1 MNDRAKIAAD
11 LAAALGEVLTPTLG
25 KVDIVDLVRLS
36 AGASRETWTFDA
48 VTAGR
53 RDRGVRHELVLQRD
67 RSSAAGDASARE
79 AELVTYARAGGVPAP
94 EVVTSGAPPC
104 PLGTSYSI
112 TRRVGGET
120 IARRI
125 LRDDEF
131 APARAGLVGDFGR
144 ALAAIH
150 ALDPEPME
158 EVLSTVDDPIASM
171 RRLLDDLSD
180 RHPVFELA
188 LLWLADHRPDPRPV
202 RVVHGDFRL
211 GNLIVDRGGL
221 VTVLDWELAH
231 LGDPIEDLGWLCVR
245 AWRFGSTPAVAGLG
259 DRDLLLAA
267 YRAESGMEVGLD
279 ELLWWEVYGTLKW
292 GLTTLVM
299 GTQFQPGVPA
309 LLEQGVIA
317 RRVAETE
324 YDLFLLL
331 RPDLAAETPLPP
343 SDPTPPVAWPHD
355 PPDAAAL
362 LDTVRAFLTDDLGQ
376 RLEGRD
382 RFLARVAANAVGLAE
397 RELRLGPD
405 HAEQHRHRLATLGVS
420 SDAELAAAIGV
431 GRFDDLLDELTTAL
445 WTATRDKL
453 AVANPD
459 YAEPP

>member
-1 MNDRAKIAAD
+1 MSDREKITAD
-11 LAAALGEVLTPTLG
+11 LATALGEVLRPTLA
-25 KVDIVDLVRLS
+25 KVEITDLVRLS
-36 AGASRETWTFDA
+36 AGASRETWTFTA
-48 VTAGR
+48 VPSGR
-53 RDRGVRHELVLQRD
+53 RNPGERHELVLQRD
-67 RSSAAGDASARE
+67 RSSAAGNASARE
-79 AELVTYARAGGVPAP
+79 ALLVTYARHGGVPAP
-94 EVVTSGAPPC
+94 EVVTSGEPPC
-104 PLGTSYSI
+104 ALGTSYSI

-131 APARAGLVGDFGR
+131 TTARSALVGDFGR

-150 ALDPEPME
+150 ALDPAPME
-158 EVLSTVDDPIASM
+158 GVLSTVDDPVASM

-180 RHPVFELA
+180 RHPVFEMA
-188 LLWLADHRPDPRPV
+188 LLWLADHRPDPRPT

-221 VTVLDWELAH
+221 VLVLDWELAH

-245 AWRFGSTPAVAGLG
+245 AWRFGGRPAVAGLG
-259 DRDLLLAA
+259 DRELLLAA
-267 YRAESGMEVGLD
+267 YRAESGVEVGLD
-279 ELLWWEVYGTLKW
+279 ELRWWEVYGTLKW

-331 RPDLAAETPLPP
+331 RPDLATEWPVVPP
-343 SDPTPPVAWPHD
+343 TTTPVAWPHD
-355 PPDAAAL
+355 PPDAGTL
-362 LDTVRAFLTDDLGQ
+362 LDTVRAFLTDELGE
-376 RLEGRD
+376 RLAGRD
-382 RFLARVAANAVGLAE
+382 RFLARVAANSIGLAE
-397 RELRLGPD
+397 RELRLGPE
-405 HAEQHRHRLATLGVS
+405 HEERHRHRLATLGVS
-420 SDAELAAAIGV
+420 SDAELAAAIRS
-431 GRFDDLLDELTTAL
+431 GRFDELLEELSSTL
-445 WTATRDKL
+445 WAATLDKL

-459 YAEPP
+459 YAEPS